1 MRFCRRAAAT
11 RPHHAGHNLTGPG
24 TIFPGGD
31 PRRAQAPSRMLRAGG
46 RLVDDATGLRARAAV
61 VSRIAHESSVHAP
74 TLLPTGPWWKYLESN
89 FHRRP
94 EGFELDLR
102 DQWRVSATAAIDV
115 AVRTVAATMVGAT
128 ALPMG
133 FHPIKL
139 RALFKREAAFYT
151 EMADTADPTV
161 FFERPPR
168 PLPVQQRP
176 VRAAVFRPDDGSCV
190 DLTFDSPFEPRNPR
204 LRSSYLRNR
213 RNRRAHARY
222 WRHDDGPR
230 PTLVCVHG
238 FFADAFWLN
247 TWFLALPLL
256 YRLGCD
262 VLLFTLPFHGPR
274 QAPLSPFS
282 GHGFFA
288 GGLPRLNEAFAHA
301 VHDLRVY
308 MDYLQDVHASPRIGI
323 TGVSLGGYTSA
334 LMASV
339 EPRLHVAIPN
349 VPVVSL
355 ADLVMEWS
363 PMGPLFQAMFLA
375 TGQSIKD
382 ARHLLAVASP
392 LTYPAL
398 LPRRACRAVRFQPP
412 AGPRSAAPPQRWLH
426 SAALGAG

>member
-1 MRFCRRAAAT
+1 MSF
-11 RPHHAGHNLTGPG
+11 
-24 TIFPGGD
+24 
-31 PRRAQAPSRMLRAGG
+31 
-46 RLVDDATGLRARAAV
+46 DATTAVGLRARAAV

-74 TLLPTGPWWKYLESN
+74 SRLPTGPWWKYLESN

-102 DQWRVSATAAIDV
+102 DQCRVSATAAIDV

-128 ALPMG
+128 AVPMG
-133 FHPIKL
+133 FHPLKL

-151 EMADTADPTV
+151 DLADTADPAA
-161 FFERPPR
+161 FFEPPPR
-168 PLPVQQRP
+168 PIRVSEH
-176 VRAAVFRPDDGSCV
+176 RATTAVFRPDDGQCV

-204 LRSSYLRNR
+204 LRKRYLRNK

-222 WRHDDGPR
+222 WRHRDGPR

-247 TWFLALPLL
+247 TWFLALPWL

-301 VHDLRVY
+301 VHDLRAY
-308 MDYLQDVHASPRIGI
+308 IDYLQDQHQSPRIGI

-334 LMASV
+334 LMAAI
-339 EPRLHVAIPN
+339 EPRLHLAIPN
-349 VPVVSL
+349 VPVTSL
-355 ADLVMEWS
+355 ADLVLEWS
-363 PMGPLFQAMFLA
+363 PMGPVFRTLLRA

-392 LTYPAL
+392 LTYPPK
-398 LPRRACRAVRFQPP
+398 LPRERLMII
-412 AGPRSAAPPQRWLH
+412 AGIGDRLAPPKHSRLLWDHWGRCRMHWFPGSHLLH
-426 SAALGAG
+426 LDKGDYLDQMADFLHETEFLDGPS